1 MPASKSYLKLSYSL
15 IALAGLALLVYVI
28 LKAQHASFTH
38 DESYTYLAYV
48 HQSFMDIISY
58 KRAYTNN
65 HILNTVLM
73 KYAEELWGSAELVL
87 RLPNILACLLYP
99 VYAFRLLRR
108 VSLVMILPAFLCLF
122 CHTQLCDFFS
132 LARGYGLSF
141 AFMLMSLYHLIRYF
155 ETRENKQL
163 LLFHAGSLLA
173 ILSNFSLIN
182 VYLSALVAYNLICWY
197 RSRLLS
203 SSTPFRFF
211 RENRIHLWA
220 LLIVAAVLYEPIRR
234 ISKQGM
240 LNFGGKEGFLEN
252 TFGSLISGAFY
263 QTPLPPFLYMA
274 LKVCMVGVLVFS
286 GLLIGWQ
293 VFRKNR
299 RFFDEHIVLCTT
311 WLILMGIV
319 MLSYLQHY
327 LIHNDFYEG
336 RFALFT
342 YPLFMLNLLFLMD
355 YSYRMR
361 FRIFPSLLAY
371 GLAVAL
377 VLNFSL
383 NMNLRFYKDWKYD
396 SGTKSA
402 MAIIAEDHARQQ
414 PDNKQPVSLG
424 INWVFEPTTNFYRY
438 THHLSWLKKTRRRAA
453 KASDDYYYL
462 FESDTNAYLAKGKPQ
477 LFFLPGVNVFLVKN
491 QIE

>member
-1 MPASKSYLKLSYSL
+1 MHRTKSYLKLSYSL
-15 IALAGLALLVYVI
+15 IALSGLALLVYVI
-28 LKAQHASFTH
+28 LKAKQASFTH

-73 KYAEELWGSAELVL
+73 KYAEEFWGSSELVL
-87 RLPNILACLLYP
+87 RLPNILACFIYLAYG
-99 VYAFRLLRR
+99 FRLLRR
-108 VSLVMILPAFLCLF
+108 MPPVMIFPAFLCLF

-155 ETRENKQL
+155 EKPENKQL
-163 LLFHAGSLLA
+163 ILFHIGSLLA
-173 ILSNFSLIN
+173 ILGNFSLIN
-182 VYLSALVAYNLICWY
+182 VYLSALVTYNIICWY
-197 RSRLLS
+197 RSRLNS
-203 SSTPFRFF
+203 SAPPFRSF

-220 LLIVAAVLYEPIRR
+220 MLVCVTLLYEPIRR

-263 QTPLPPFLYMA
+263 ETPLASPLYMA
-274 LKVCMVGVLVFS
+274 LKVCMLLVIVFS

-299 RFFDEHIVLCTT
+299 RFFGEHIGLCTV

-319 MLSYLQHY
+319 VLSYLQHY
-327 LIHNDFYEG
+327 LIRNDFYEG
-336 RFALFT
+336 RFALFI
-342 YPLFMLNLLFLMD
+342 YPLFILNLLFLMN
-355 YSYRMR
+355 YAYRMR
-361 FRIFPSLLAY
+361 FRLFPSLFVYGMAIALA
-371 GLAVAL
+371 
-377 VLNFSL
+377 LNFSL

-402 MAIIAEDHARQQ
+402 MTILAEDHAKQQ
-414 PDNKQPVSLG
+414 ADHKPVSLG
-424 INWVFEPTTNFYRY
+424 INWIFEPTTNFYRY
-438 THHLSWLKKTRRRAA
+438 TRDLSWLKKAHRKGAT
-453 KASDDYYYL
+453 ASDDYYYL
-462 FESDTNAYLAKGKPQ
+462 FQADTNAYLAKGKPQ
-477 LFFLPGVNVFLVKN
+477 LFFLDGVNVFLVKN